1 MASTQDPSLSAGSA
15 GGTRSGRPEERER
28 VVSQRKGDGGA
39 PTSEEPESVSL
50 KERMAMYQA
59 AVSKKEASSS
69 SATVMEESEVCSL
82 PGGLASVKKQF
93 ESQEYASSS
102 QSQTSVTQIHL
113 EKRSMQEVSSSQEVT
128 VRSSVREVIPT
139 TQQVAYFHDQE
150 VTHDQRVQQSNVAS
164 SYENHDETV
173 KVIGGEDLPKVST
186 QALKQQYEKTIEQ
199 ATPGKQ
205 IKKIRVPESELCTV
219 CRKRVYPMESLI
231 ADKHNFH
238 KSCFRCEHCSGKLS
252 LGNYASLH
260 GRMYCKPHFKQLFK
274 SKGNYDEGFGQK
286 PHKDLWS
293 AKNQEYSIEN
303 EKTKLKSPSPEKLDS
318 RNSTARSSFSST
330 KIEVPPPQEKEV
342 SKSQDE
348 NKKPTSKIA
357 VVWPPQNDSPK
368 KVFMVEDEV
377 KLVKPSWPPQD
388 SSPQTDTDAHK
399 SQINEP
405 SLKDS
410 PAIKTQNC
418 PQETAWESAVVT
430 IETPA
435 EKPALTTPV
444 DLVEV
449 TESTPTH
456 EPPRDSGIAVAGKVE
471 PDVEVTSE
479 VNEEGAVE
487 SVNVTEK
494 DEKESGEK
502 VEDVRVNGHSGEAE
516 AENSYKE
523 EKEKMEKVN
532 GSEEDK
538 VKVTMIDGEAS
549 GEPAVNANSNNNN
562 NGQLLF
568 DHEPMF
574 KVLDDYKTEERD
586 LILQSTEPATAE
598 SDFKEGIF
606 GDEELKW
613 MPTNV
618 LDMAQREDAF
628 VPMGA
633 KCMEATDD
641 SLDKHV
647 FTEATQ
653 STFSFEAEPK
663 ISTSSFLEDIF
674 AGLDNSSILLS
685 DFKSDIFSES
695 VSERP
700 LVSSLDDLLDFG
712 MESRGNT
719 DKPKDGWKGDEQLD
733 SFAMKDVCAQGISNM
748 LWKDDYDSLSVEE
761 QIKRNRYYDDDDSD
775 NS

>member
-1 MASTQDPSLSAGSA
+1 
-15 GGTRSGRPEERER
+15 
-28 VVSQRKGDGGA
+28 
-39 PTSEEPESVSL
+39 
-50 KERMAMYQA
+50 
-59 AVSKKEASSS
+59 
-69 SATVMEESEVCSL
+69 MEC
-82 PGGLASVKKQF
+82 
-93 ESQEYASSS
+93 
-102 QSQTSVTQIHL
+102 
-113 EKRSMQEVSSSQEVT
+113 
-128 VRSSVREVIPT
+128 
-139 TQQVAYFHDQE
+139 
-150 VTHDQRVQQSNVAS
+150 
-164 SYENHDETV
+164 
-173 KVIGGEDLPKVST
+173 
-186 QALKQQYEKTIEQ
+186 
-199 ATPGKQ
+199 
-205 IKKIRVPESELCTV
+205 
-219 CRKRVYPMESLI
+219 LI

-260 GRMYCKPHFKQLFK
+260 GRMYCKPHFNQLFK

-318 RNSTARSSFSST
+318 RNSTARSSVSST

-348 NKKPTSKIA
+348 NIKHTSKIA

-368 KVFMVEDEV
+368 KVFMMEDEV
-377 KLVKPSWPPQD
+377 KLVKPLWPPQD
-388 SSPQTDTDAHK
+388 SSPQTDNDAHK

-405 SLKDS
+405 SLNDS

-418 PQETAWESAVVT
+418 SQETAWECAVVT
-430 IETPA
+430 VETPA
-435 EKPALTTPV
+435 EKKALTTPV

-449 TESTPTH
+449 TDSTPTH
-456 EPPRDSGIAVAGKVE
+456 EPPRDGGIEVAGKVE
-471 PDVEVTSE
+471 ANVEVTRE

-487 SVNVTEK
+487 GGNVTEK

-502 VEDVRVNGHSGEAE
+502 VEEVRVNGHSGEAE
-516 AENSYKE
+516 AENPYKE
-523 EKEKMEKVN
+523 EKEKLEKVN

-538 VKVTMIDGEAS
+538 VKVTVIDGEES

-562 NGQLLF
+562 NGLLLF
-568 DHEPMF
+568 DHEPKF
-574 KVLDDYKTEERD
+574 KVLDDYKMGERD
-586 LILQSTEPATAE
+586 FILQSTEPAAAE

-618 LDMAQREDAF
+618 LDMAQRDDAF

-641 SLDKHV
+641 SLDEHV
-647 FTEATQ
+647 FTGATQ

-685 DFKSDIFSES
+685 DFKSDLFSES

-712 MESRGNT
+712 MEPRGNT
-719 DKPKDGWKGDEQLD
+719 ETPKDGRNGDEPLD
-733 SFAMKDVCAQGISNM
+733 RCAMKDVCAQGISNM

-761 QIKRNRYYDDDDSD
+761 QIKRNRYYDEDDSD